1 MAATNISH
9 GFFTVLFLLAIVNMS
24 EMAFAKWDI
33 TEILSVSGIT
43 GAEICKAGDIY
54 NVVLCGPTHN
64 CGCCTNWCNNKCR
77 EMGSSVMN
85 QKCTPFTNPQGSPTL
100 TCECC
105 CKNMSPPSPSPPPP
119 SPPPPPPSPPPPP
132 PSPPPPPPFCCP
144 AEMKIQVSPDQA
156 PCKYTLSPSIT
167 TNTNEYY

>member
-1 MAATNISH
+1 MAATNVSH

-24 EMAFAKWDI
+24 AEMAFAKWDI
-33 TEILSVSGIT
+33 TEILSLSGIT
-43 GAEICKAGDIY
+43 GAEICKSGDIY
-54 NVVLCGPTHN
+54 NVVLCGPTH
-64 CGCCTNWCNNKCR
+64 KLR
-77 EMGSSVMN
+77 MLSVMN

-119 SPPPPPPSPPPPP
+119 LPPPPSPPPPP

-156 PCKYTLSPSIT
+156 PCKYTLSPSIA